1 MRMEAAQLFV
11 TSIHKPS
18 RTRLTPVRV
27 KQLYRIEDI
36 PGLIS
41 NNLEYRY
48 KYLTK
53 AYKQVLFCYLHIRV
67 YVLYDLNI

>member
-48 KYLTK
+48 KFSLK
-53 AYKQVLFCYLHIRV
+53 RVSEFCFVLLFICTCICTV
-67 YVLYDLNI
+67 